1 MFILDLFLEL
11 AGNIFRSI
19 LIDGL
24 CERVSRGVRR
34 IRFGRRLRGM
44 DSVRRHI
51 RQQCRRKLFR
61 RLST

>member
-1 MFILDLFLEL
+1 
-11 AGNIFRSI
+11 
-19 LIDGL
+19 
-24 CERVSRGVRR
+24 VRR